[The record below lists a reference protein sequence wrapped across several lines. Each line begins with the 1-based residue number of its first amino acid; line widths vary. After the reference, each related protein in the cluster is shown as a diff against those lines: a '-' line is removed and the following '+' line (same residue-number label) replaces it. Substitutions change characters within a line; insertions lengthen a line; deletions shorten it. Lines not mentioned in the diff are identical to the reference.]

1 MTLLS
6 IYDETFDGTF
16 HYMRLTSS
24 KVKFAGVMV
33 IMHILKIFWWKLI
46 HVLINS
52 SIKKKYKGKK
62 NTYKESFFIRNIGNR
77 IKKVL
82 NI

>member
-24 KVKFAGVMV
+24 KVKFARVMV

-52 SIKKKYKGKK
+52 SIKKKYKRILTKNHFAFEILVIGQKK
-62 NTYKESFFIRNIGNR
+62 Y
-77 IKKVL
+77 
-82 NI
+82 